1 MILTDIHCH
10 ILPGVDDGAP
20 DMTVTK
26 DMLDKMYDEGV
37 RRIIATPHY
46 RVGMF
51 EPSIRSIQSSYLE
64 VKNYARTIGKY
75 GMMVKLGCEYHR
87 DDNMIIW

>member
-1 MILTDIHCH
+1 MEHFRKSFWRLEDYFVRYTYDINRYSLPY
-10 ILPGVDDGAP
+10 LPGVDDGAP

-46 RVGMF
+46 RVGSLNH
-51 EPSIRSIQSSYLE
+51 PSDQYKA
-64 VKNYARTIGKY
+64 V
-75 GMMVKLGCEYHR
+75 
-87 DDNMIIW
+87 IWK

>member
-20 DMTVTK
+20 DMMVTK

-37 RRIIATPHY
+37 QIYFLIYSMSKY
-46 RVGMF
+46 R
-51 EPSIRSIQSSYLE
+51 
-64 VKNYARTIGKY
+64 
-75 GMMVKLGCEYHR
+75 
-87 DDNMIIW
+87 D